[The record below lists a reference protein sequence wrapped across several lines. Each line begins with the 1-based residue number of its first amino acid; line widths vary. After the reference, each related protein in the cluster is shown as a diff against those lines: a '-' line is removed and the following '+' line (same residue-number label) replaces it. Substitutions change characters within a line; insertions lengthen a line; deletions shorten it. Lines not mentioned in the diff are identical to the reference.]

1 MQITGMI
8 FTAVALAICAG
19 ANLWILIT
27 IQKRLAE
34 QQKRNAEFLESQISI
49 LSEMK
54 EVHEEEKQMHAE
66 QMRSNASLFAR
77 YGQVLDAYRRIHVW
91 KNR

>member
-1 MQITGMI
+1 MQIAGMV
-8 FTAVALAICAG
+8 FTAVALAISAG
-19 ANLWILIT
+19 ANFLILIT

-49 LSEMK
+49 LDEMK
-54 EVHEEEKQMHAE
+54 AVHEEEKQMHSE
-66 QMRSNASLFAR
+66 QMQSNAALFTR